1 MPESVPY
8 LLLVIGA
15 FSLFALAVAYA
26 SARAPGRIDK

>member
-1 MPESVPY
+1 MPESFSY

-26 SARAPGRIDK
+26 SARAPGRFEK